1 MALLSLGRVAGDL
14 IGYVL
19 LFHEADEAQRPSV
32 PALRNHLLTQLDAFA
47 KHPDAQRVPPEEV
60 EEARFALVGWADEM
74 ILKSS
79 WSGREE
85 WLREPLQ
92 LQLFR
97 TNRAGDEFYDHLAAL
112 RPEQNHA
119 REVFFL
125 CLCLGFEGGY
135 AGRDADR
142 AELTRQQFEMLRA
155 TGRARDLATTTPI
168 AAPAYRVEIE
178 LRGSGG
184 RRLWPVV
191 LAWVAGVS
199 VVFGGLYGVLW
210 FFATRVALP
219 PGT

>member
-1 MALLSLGRVAGDL
+1 MALLSLGRVAGDF

-19 LFHEADEAQRPSV
+19 LFHEGAEAQRPSLT
-32 PALRNHLLTQLDAFA
+32 ALRSHLLSQLDGIAR
-47 KHPDAQRVPPEEV
+47 HPDTLQLPPEEV
-60 EEARFALVGWADEM
+60 EEARFALVAWADET
-74 ILKSS
+74 ILKST

-112 RPEQNHA
+112 RPDQNYA
-119 REVFFL
+119 REVYFL

-142 AELTRQQFEMLRA
+142 AELTRQHFEMLRA
-155 TGRARDLATTTPI
+155 TGRARDLATTSPL

-178 LRGSGG
+178 LRGHGG

-191 LAWVAGVS
+191 LAWTAGVGA
-199 VVFGGLYGVLW
+199 VFGALYSVLW

>member
-1 MALLSLGRVAGDL
+1 LALLSLGRVAGDL

-19 LFHEADEAQRPSV
+19 LFQEAADAQRPSV
-32 PALRNHLLTQLDAFA
+32 PALRNHLLSQLDGFA
-47 KHPDAQRVPPEEV
+47 KHPETLQAPPEEV
-60 EEARFALVGWADEM
+60 EEARFALVAWIDET

-92 LQLFR
+92 LTLFR
-97 TNRAGDEFYDHLAAL
+97 TNRAGDEFYDHLMAL
-112 RPEQNHA
+112 RPEQNYA
-119 REVFFL
+119 REMFFL

-155 TGRARDLATTTPI
+155 TGRARDLATTSPI

-184 RRLWPVV
+184 KRLWPVV
-191 LAWVAGVS
+191 LAWTAGVG
-199 VVFGGLYGVLW
+199 VTFAALYGLLW
-210 FFATRVALP
+210 FFASRVALP